1 MEKKIKIGDRVRL
14 SGIDRIGTVTKIK
27 GNQAKVSVIGES
39 SQWRKIKD
47 LKLENE
53 L

>member
-14 SGIDRIGTVTKIK
+14 SGMDRVGTVTKIK
-27 GNQAKVSVIGES
+27 GNQVKVGVAGEG

-47 LKLENE
+47 LNLEK
-53 L
+53 